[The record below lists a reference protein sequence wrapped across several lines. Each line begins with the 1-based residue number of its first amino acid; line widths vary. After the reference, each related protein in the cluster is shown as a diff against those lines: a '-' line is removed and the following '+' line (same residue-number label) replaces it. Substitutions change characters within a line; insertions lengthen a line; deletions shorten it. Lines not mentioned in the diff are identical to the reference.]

1 MNATDQ
7 LRAEHEGIMSMLDI
21 LERICEQMTS
31 TRSANLDHLDRI
43 VEFLSVFADKCHHGK
58 EEDILFPALE
68 KVGIPKEG
76 GPIGVMLTEHD
87 QGRKEIG
94 AMRKALE
101 ELRSRRDANED
112 FVNAARGYIGLL
124 RNHIAKENN
133 VLFVMAERNLTRE
146 EQARLLEAFETM
158 EREKIGEGRH
168 EAFHLLLDELKGLY
182 L

>member
-7 LRAEHEGIMSMLDI
+7 LRAEHEGIMNMLDI
-21 LERICEQMTS
+21 LERISEQMAS
-31 TRSANLDHLDRI
+31 GRAANLGHLDRI
-43 VEFLSVFADKCHHGK
+43 IEFLSVFADKCHHGK

-76 GPIGVMLTEHD
+76 GPIGVMLAEHD
-87 QGRKEIG
+87 HRREEIRS
-94 AMRKALE
+94 MRKALE
-101 ELRSRRDANED
+101 ELRGGRDANED
-112 FVNAARGYIGLL
+112 FLKAARAYIGLL
-124 RNHIAKENN
+124 RSHIAKEND
-133 VLFVMAERNLTRE
+133 VLFVMAERNLSRE

-168 EAFHLLLDELKGLY
+168 EAFHALLDELKGLY